1 MYDIETSTHYFIANG
16 INTHN
21 CQNANGV
28 GYDIPYI
35 CNRLNQFKMLER
47 LSPFKKIEKIQWAHH
62 NYFEIFGISIV
73 DYMELYKKFATTKM
87 PSYRLAE
94 ISKKELDETKLEYD
108 GDLNS
113 LWMNDIHRFID
124 YNRKDVELIKKMDDK
139 LHYIE
144 LDDELRRIGI
154 VNFEDTIDN
163 ANIHDSIVVRFMNH
177 QGYIVKSKK
186 KYPAINYPGGYT
198 YLRWPGIYNFVG
210 DLDFTSLYP
219 FIIRRL
225 NISPETKQKD
235 GEIISEAGIRFTKKF
250 RGAVPSILDWEFQQR
265 NEYKKKMKE
274 AGKIGDKA
282 KEKEYDIKQY
292 AFKIL
297 MNSMYGWLG
306 YVGSRLFDLDLSRS
320 VTMTGQVLDRF
331 AIAEAEKE
339 GETVITADTDSLL
352 FTNPNFKS
360 LQEVTKRGH
369 ELKDI
374 INKRVEKFVEEKY
387 NVKNED
393 FGLNEKFVD
402 ADYKF
407 NLKNEFAATRG
418 IFFFKRRYCMK
429 IKMREGYDTDKNEFK
444 GVSIVRSSTPE
455 FAKKYLTQLFEIV
468 LTEND
473 YKDKFYKAYAEY
485 GEFVKTAD
493 QQILGIP
500 FNISKKLEEYTKIL
514 PANVRGCMRWNA
526 MFKDRVNFDEVV
538 KGKYYY
544 LSKVPENYKSYFEVD
559 VTNKKELVLSVPEGF
574 ALPDGFEV
582 NRIKHAELTVE
593 SPTENLRNI
602 IDDRGYR
609 LMCKY
614 VERLIGK
621 KDKYNEDQRKELRG
635 MLKEVKDDIKKSE
648 IPEKAK
654 EIVDQ
659 IIFRDK
665 IKRILDRMTDMGVED
680 DEEDEE

>member
-1 MYDIETSTHYFIANG
+1 
-16 INTHN
+16 
-21 CQNANGV
+21 
-28 GYDIPYI
+28 
-35 CNRLNQFKMLER
+35 
-47 LSPFKKIEKIQWAHH
+47 
-62 NYFEIFGISIV
+62 
-73 DYMELYKKFATTKM
+73 
-87 PSYRLAE
+87 
-94 ISKKELDETKLEYD
+94 
-108 GDLNS
+108 
-113 LWMNDIHRFID
+113 
-124 YNRKDVELIKKMDDK
+124 
-139 LHYIE
+139 
-144 LDDELRRIGI
+144 
-154 VNFEDTIDN
+154 
-163 ANIHDSIVVRFMNH
+163 
-177 QGYIVKSKK
+177 
-186 KYPAINYPGGYT
+186 
-198 YLRWPGIYNFVG
+198 
-210 DLDFTSLYP
+210 
-219 FIIRRL
+219 
-225 NISPETKQKD
+225 
-235 GEIISEAGIRFTKKF
+235 
-250 RGAVPSILDWEFQQR
+250 
-265 NEYKKKMKE
+265 
-274 AGKIGDKA
+274 
-282 KEKEYDIKQY
+282 
-292 AFKIL
+292 
-297 MNSMYGWLG
+297 MYGWLG

-320 VTMTGQVLDRF
+320 VTMTGQVLDKF